1 MRVAGWVCVALA
13 SFMAVSI
20 PPRRSQMLDD
30 GRADT
35 IRGRWSE
42 WVRVV
47 ASVSD
52 GGCKRLLQQ

>member
-20 PPRRSQMLDD
+20 PPRRSKMLDD
-30 GRADT
+30 GRDDT
-35 IRGRWSE
+35 IRGRSSE

-52 GGCKRLLQQ
+52 GRCKRLLQQ